1 MTTSTLRTWG
11 GAIAVSLPKKVLG
24 MLGLQAGAEV
34 AVRVE
39 DGNIILS
46 PSRGSFTL
54 ARLEK
59 EQRALERSGSGVIPD
74 RAWHESPARGRE
86 LL

>member
-1 MTTSTLRTWG
+1 MTTSTLRSWG

-46 PSRGSFTL
+46 PSRGRFTL

-59 EQRALERSGSGVIPD
+59 EQRALERSGGGVIAD